1 MATRKRITVPE
12 SELTL
17 LWSQLAGERMTSE
30 EGERIRVLH
39 PGLCAGGGGPD
50 FKGAVLVF
58 GDAQVVRGDV
68 EIHVREEDW
77 HRHGHDT
84 DPAYCALV
92 LHVVGSA
99 RGARRTRLSDG
110 RTVPVMV
117 LGRARHIR
125 SGIGLPCVDVADRDI
140 GAALAVL
147 RAAGIERLRL
157 RAAPVEEELL
167 GDDVGQ
173 VLGRRISRALGYSS
187 NSNALE
193 ELGRRVCVGEVRS
206 ALLADSVEGRRAR
219 IVGMAGLLPSQRRR
233 AGLTVQGDVPVWEDV
248 WRGLASQPAGMDP
261 LAWRLHGVYPN
272 NSPVR
277 RVVAFADLFPRL
289 VALDEFGEAVA
300 RGCFLGVGPS
310 PLALERQLVV
320 RGDCYW
326 RTHYDFGLMTRDS
339 DLLGLSKAR
348 GLVVNALVTCLY
360 ARACVLADAT
370 LKRAVLELFCR
381 YPAPDPN
388 ALTRHMRRQLGLGR
402 RSISAAVEQGLLH
415 VLTRYCREGLCFACP
430 FGRQAGGAIASAG
443 SGGVPGTTPD
453 LNGFHS
459 PG

>member
-17 LWSQLAGERMTSE
+17 LWSHLAGETMVTE
-30 EGERIRVLH
+30 EGERIRVLY
-39 PGLCAGGGGPD
+39 PGLCVGGGGPD

-58 GDAQVVRGDV
+58 GDSQVVRGDV

-77 HRHGHDT
+77 YRHGHDT

-92 LHVVGSA
+92 LHGVGSV
-99 RGARRTRLSDG
+99 GAQRRTRLSDG
-110 RTVPVMV
+110 RTVPVTV
-117 LGRARHIR
+117 LGSAGHIR
-125 SGIGLPCVDVADRDI
+125 SGIGLPCVGVANRDI

-147 RAAGIERLRL
+147 RAAGIERLRS
-157 RAAPVEEELL
+157 RAAPLEEELL
-167 GDDVGQ
+167 RVDVEQ
-173 VLGRRISRALGYSS
+173 VLGRRIARALGYSS
-187 NSNALE
+187 NADALE
-193 ELGRRVCVGEVRS
+193 ELGRRACADEARP
-206 ALLADSVEGRRAR
+206 ALLADSIEGRRAR

-233 AGLTVQGDVPVWEDV
+233 AGLTVHGDVPEWENL
-248 WRGLASQPAGMDP
+248 WRGLPSQAAGMDP
-261 LAWRLHGVYPN
+261 FLWRLHGVYPN

-277 RVVAFADLFPRL
+277 RVVAFADMFPRL
-289 VALDEFGEAVA
+289 VALEESGEAVA

-310 PLALERQLVV
+310 PLSLERHLVV

-360 ARACVLADAT
+360 ARARVLADAT

-381 YPAPDPN
+381 YPAPDSN
-388 ALTRHMRRQLGLGR
+388 ALTRHMRRQLGLDR
-402 RSISAAVEQGLLH
+402 TSISAAVEQGLLH
-415 VLTRYCREGLCFACP
+415 MLTHYCREGLCFACP
-430 FGRQAGGAIASAG
+430 FGRQPSGVIAATEEAGVAAG
-443 SGGVPGTTPD
+443 
-453 LNGFHS
+453 NYA
-459 PG
+459 

>member
-1 MATRKRITVPE
+1 MPE
-12 SELTL
+12 SELAL
-17 LWSQLAGERMTSE
+17 LWSQLSGETMVTE
-30 EGERIRVLH
+30 EGERIRVLY
-39 PGLCAGGGGPD
+39 PGLCVGGGGPD

-58 GDAQVVRGDV
+58 EGSQVVRGDV

-84 DPAYCALV
+84 DPAYCALA
-92 LHVVGSA
+92 LHVVGST

-117 LGRARHIR
+117 LGRRGRI
-125 SGIGLPCVDVADRDI
+125 GLDDGLPCVDVAGRDT
-140 GAALAVL
+140 GTVLAVL
-147 RAAGIERLRL
+147 RSAGIERLRMRAGRLEKEL
-157 RAAPVEEELL
+157 RSGNVEE
-167 GDDVGQ
+167 

-187 NSNALE
+187 NADTFE
-193 ELGRRVCVGEVRS
+193 ELGRRVCVGEARS
-206 ALLADSVEGRRAR
+206 ALMADSVEGRRAR

-233 AGLTVQGDVPVWEDV
+233 AGLTVQGDVPVWEKL
-248 WRGLASQPAGMDP
+248 WSGLPSRSAGMDP

-277 RVVAFADLFPRL
+277 RVVAFADLLPRL
-289 VALDEFGEAVA
+289 VGVGESAEAVA
-300 RGCFLGVGPS
+300 RGCLLGVGSS
-310 PLALERQLVV
+310 PLSLERQLVV

-326 RTHYDFGLMTRDS
+326 RTHYDFGLPTRDS

-348 GLVVNALVTCLY
+348 GLVVNALVACLY

-370 LKRAVLELFCR
+370 LKRAVLDLFCR
-381 YPAPDPN
+381 YPAPDSN

-415 VLTRYCREGLCFACP
+415 LLTQYCSEGLCFVCP
-430 FGRQAGGAIASAG
+430 FGRQSSGVIASMEAAG
-443 SGGVPGTTPD
+443 AVAG
-453 LNGFHS
+453 NYA
-459 PG
+459 

>member
-1 MATRKRITVPE
+1 MVPE

-17 LWSQLAGERMTSE
+17 LWSQIAGETMISE

-39 PGLCAGGGGPD
+39 PGLCVGGGGPD

-58 GDAQVVRGDV
+58 GDSRVVRGDV
-68 EIHVREEDW
+68 EIHVREGDW

-84 DPAYCALV
+84 DSAYCALV

-110 RTVPVMV
+110 RTVPVVV
-117 LGRARHIR
+117 LGRMGHPR
-125 SGIGLPCVDVADRDI
+125 SGSGLPCVDVANRDI

-157 RAAPVEEELL
+157 RAAPLEEQLL
-167 GDDVGQ
+167 SGNPEQ
-173 VLGRRISRALGYSS
+173 VLGQRIARALGYSS
-187 NSNALE
+187 NADTLE
-193 ELGRRVCVGEVRS
+193 ELGRRVCLGEAWS
-206 ALLADSVEGRRAR
+206 TLMADSVEGRRAR

-233 AGLTVQGDVPVWEDV
+233 AGLAVHDDVPVWENL
-248 WRGLASQPAGMDP
+248 WRDPPSQPTGMDP

-277 RVVAFADLFPRL
+277 RVVAFADLLPRL
-289 VALDEFGEAVA
+289 VTLDESGETVA
-300 RGCFLGVGPS
+300 RECFLGVDSS
-310 PLALERQLVV
+310 PLLLERQLVV

-326 RTHYDFGLMTRDS
+326 RTRYDFGLLTRDS

-370 LKRAVLELFCR
+370 LKRAVLKLFCR
-381 YPAPDPN
+381 YPAPNSN

-402 RSISAAVEQGLLH
+402 TSISAAVEQGLLH
-415 VLTRYCREGLCFACP
+415 VLTQYCREGLCFACP
-430 FGRQAGGAIASAG
+430 FGQQASGVIASTESAG
-443 SGGVPGTTPD
+443 VAAG
-453 LNGFHS
+453 NYA
-459 PG
+459 